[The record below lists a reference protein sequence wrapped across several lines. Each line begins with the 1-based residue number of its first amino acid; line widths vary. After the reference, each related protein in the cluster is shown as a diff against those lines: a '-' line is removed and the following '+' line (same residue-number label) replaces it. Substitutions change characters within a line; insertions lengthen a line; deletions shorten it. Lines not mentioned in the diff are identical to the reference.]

1 MYIEI
6 YKLDPAK
13 FISAPR
19 LTCKPDLKK
28 TTVKLELL
36 NDMEII
42 LIDEKEIRDG
52 ICHSLNRY
60 AKTNNKYMKDYDK
73 NKESS
78 YLKNQDIN
86 NLYDQTVSQALPVN
100 GFKWVEDLQEFNEDF
115 IKSYN
120 EKSNEGYFHELDIQY
135 PENLHKPHNDLP
147 FLLEIK
153 KFVKVKKLKS
163 SIKSSIKSRI
173 SFEKNNKVNTFN

>member
-1 MYIEI
+1 M
-6 YKLDPAK
+6 L
-13 FISAPR
+13 
-19 LTCKPDLKK
+19 
-28 TTVKLELL
+28 
-36 NDMEII
+36 
-42 LIDEKEIRDG
+42 
-52 ICHSLNRY
+52 
-60 AKTNNKYMKDYDK
+60 
-73 NKESS
+73 
-78 YLKNQDIN
+78 
-86 NLYDQTVSQALPVN
+86 QALPVN
-100 GFKWVEDLQEFNEDF
+100 GFKWVEDLEEFNEDF